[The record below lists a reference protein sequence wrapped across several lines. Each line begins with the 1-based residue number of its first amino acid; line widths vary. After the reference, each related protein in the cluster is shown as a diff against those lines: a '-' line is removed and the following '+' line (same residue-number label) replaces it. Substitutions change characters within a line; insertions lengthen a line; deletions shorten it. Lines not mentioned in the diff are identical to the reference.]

1 MRWEGSFDGRA
12 LGRLLRWFAFFVLVA
27 TAAILL
33 LVYLRLSGGQ
43 LPFTFHDVS
52 GFPPWLPFL
61 MYVIGLAGS
70 IAAPKIVGRIVDRRV
85 TFYDLAAANRR
96 NSLFLALA
104 TVFGTGLTAYV
115 LFTVVSLHAS
125 VGLVA
130 SLIATGAAV
139 ALAIGASVAGDR
151 IVLAVSNARPV
162 DEMANSILA
171 NVVQEMAVAADVPP
185 PKLYLMDVAAPN
197 AFSIGWGPS
206 EAAIVVTRGLLERL
220 DREELQAVIA
230 HEMAHIRNLDTRY
243 GQFVSVLVGTTVLI
257 ADGFFGVVTF
267 PFRKVGDAAGGMV
280 SHAID
285 GGSGGSGRTRE
296 VRGSGSGGSWSFP
309 DIDLGGDSD
318 SGGSAAIL
326 VIIAVVLFVL
336 MIIIVAWIAK
346 ALAPLITRLI
356 QVAASQER
364 EYLAD
369 ATAVELGRNPH
380 ALERALATVASSP
393 EVLPAANR
401 STAPLYFVNP
411 IRRFEPR
418 ADSIWSTHPPTVDR
432 INRLRALGGLAPLDA
447 AAGTLFQED
456 TDQPYDPDAERRASR
471 EPSGLRPPEAE
482 RLTQIESGEL
492 PAGRD
497 PG

>member
-1 MRWEGSFDGRA
+1 
-12 LGRLLRWFAFFVLVA
+12 LGV
-27 TAAILL
+27 
-33 LVYLRLSGGQ
+33 
-43 LPFTFHDVS
+43 
-52 GFPPWLPFL
+52 PPWLPFVV
-61 MYVIGLAGS
+61 YVIGLAGS
-70 IAAPKIVGRIVDRRV
+70 LLAPKVIGRIVDRQV

-125 VGLVA
+125 VGLLA

-139 ALAIGASVAGDR
+139 ALAIGATVAGDR
-151 IVLAVSNARPV
+151 IILAVSNAHPI
-162 DEMANSILA
+162 DEMSASILA
-171 NVVQEMAVAADVPP
+171 NVTQEMAIAASVPP
-185 PKLYLMDVAAPN
+185 PRLYLIDVAAPN

-230 HEMAHIRNLDTRY
+230 HDMAHIRNLDTRY

-267 PFRKVGDAAGGMV
+267 PFRKASDVAGGMV
-280 SHAID
+280 NQAID
-285 GGSGGSGRTRE
+285 GGSGTPSRTRE

-309 DIDLGGDSD
+309 DIDLGGGDSD
-318 SGGSAAIL
+318 SGGSGAIL
-326 VIIAVVLFVL
+326 IILAVILFVL
-336 MIIIVAWIAK
+336 MVIIVAWIAK

-380 ALERALATVASSP
+380 ALERALVAVASSSD
-393 EVLPAANR
+393 VLPAANR

-411 IRRFEPR
+411 IRRFEQR
-418 ADSIWSTHPPTVDR
+418 ADSIWSTHPPTLDR
-432 INRLRALGGLAPLDA
+432 INRLRALEGLAPLGA
-447 AAGTLFQED
+447 ESEAGFMED
-456 TDQPYDPDAERRASR
+456 IDQPYDPDAEHHKPNA
-471 EPSGLRPPEAE
+471 PSGLRPVDAEQLTAAEADE
-482 RLTQIESGEL
+482 MPT
-492 PAGRD
+492 GRD
-497 PG
+497 PA